1 MNNKMYN
8 LNHSSHN
15 YLKNNYEDNF
25 NNVEWNNDEIVS
37 LDDDIPIND
46 DYKNEYSKK
55 YSFPQKKGF
64 TFKQNKYK

>member
-1 MNNKMYN
+1 MNNKMID
-8 LNHSSHN
+8 LNQKKHV
-15 YLKNNYEDNF
+15 YLTNNYEDSFSNY
-25 NNVEWNNDEIVS
+25 EWNNDDILM
-37 LDDDIPIND
+37 LDDYVTIND

>member
-1 MNNKMYN
+1 MNNNMIN
-8 LNHSSHN
+8 LNHKSDS
-15 YLKNNYEDNF
+15 YLMKNYEDNF
-25 NNVEWNNDEIVS
+25 SNNEWNNDDIAMF
-37 LDDDIPIND
+37 DDYVPIND

>member
-8 LNHSSHN
+8 LNHSSDN

>member
-25 NNVEWNNDEIVS
+25 NNIEWNNDEIVS